1 MRDIIFKPKSSPTFS
16 SAHRSCHTFLCFW
29 PHLNT
34 QTLFPPL
41 SLLKMAATNGAV
53 ANGGPKPQ
61 KTVDISAKHPFPI
74 HIDFSQFSFALFFI
88 KLVVLLYDIITF
100 PFYALYQQPW
110 KHRAANRRVRAR
122 LQDPNDPYS
131 AYVRVDKPFINHY
144 VFKPE
149 TIPEFQQLSLKLN
162 NRDQPALG
170 TRDMIS
176 VTQEVQKN
184 GKKLTKYNL
193 GEYSWLT
200 VGQADEK
207 IGQLSRS
214 FLQHGVKFQ
223 ERVLIFAETRLGKCA
238 QCSCN

>member
-1 MRDIIFKPKSSPTFS
+1 MSAAGVQSVYTIVSPKMT
-16 SAHRSCHTFLCFW
+16 ANDT
-29 PHLNT
+29 NNNA
-34 QTLFPPL
+34 
-41 SLLKMAATNGAV
+41 AATAAVV
-53 ANGGPKPQ
+53 ANGVTPK

-74 HIDFSQFSFALFFI
+74 HIDFSQFSFVLFLI
-88 KLVVLLYDIITF
+88 KVIVLLYDVITF

-131 AYVRVDKPFINHY
+131 AYVRVDKTFTNHY

-170 TRDMIS
+170 TREFIS

-184 GKKLTKYNL
+184 GRNLTKYNL
-193 GEYSWLT
+193 GDYSWLT
-200 VGQADEK
+200 IGQVDEK
-207 IGQLSRS
+207 IGQLSRA
-214 FLQHGVKFQ
+214 FLHYGVKFQ
-223 ERVLIFAETRLGKCA
+223 ERVLLFAETRQG
-238 QCSCN
+238 